1 MALNMKRVVT
11 VKMANGGYKVLTKTF
26 TNVHHMERY
35 IDKMESSGNKVV
47 GMTFVTKEQEI

>member
-26 TNVHHMERY
+26 NNVYHMERY

-47 GMTFVTKEQEI
+47 GMTFVTKEQ